1 MRYYLLIA
9 VIFYGVNLNAQ
20 NRSSIWC
27 FGDSSG
33 IDFTNVLNPSPIF
46 SAAKSRGSC
55 ASISNKTG
63 NLLFYYTDDPLG
75 SLSGFPFNSGRIYNR
90 NNFLMPNGDQII
102 SGLWYMEGLITPD
115 PSDSNKY
122 YLFNVGVTGNFGL
135 YYSTIDMSLDSGL
148 GGIVQKNI
156 QLLPDQANDGL
167 IAIKHGNGR
176 DWWVLFRNFGAT
188 FNNSFYKF
196 LVSPSGISGPFI
208 QNIGTVLNSGFQR
221 FAFNKT
227 GNKLAMVM
235 YDGLIETYDFDRC
248 TGLLSNV
255 TTIST
260 QFGPMDDL
268 WSCAFSPNGRFLYV
282 SSTGFPTTSYIF
294 QIDLQNSTSS
304 ALDTVW
310 SFSTWTLAVGALKL
324 APDDKIYA
332 ATTYYDGGGTV
343 PNYPYADTV
352 YNSYNMNLSVIN
364 SPDSLD
370 SLCDFQPWSFYL
382 GGYRTYWGLPNNPD
396 YDMKPLYGSVC
407 DSLSAGINEQEATG
421 KGQLFVSYVSEWE
434 KLFVNAQKLKGK
446 KTMLRVIDM
455 LGNVVYQ
462 SNATK
467 VTGGGY
473 FTEDVDCSAFAMGL
487 YIVSLQ
493 TEREVLAKKFV
504 IN

>member
-1 MRYYLLIA
+1 MKRFFLATAL
-9 VIFYGVNLNAQ
+9 FYSLCSNAQ
-20 NRSSIWC
+20 NRNNNWC
-27 FGDSSG
+27 FGDSAG
-33 IDFTNVLNPSPIF
+33 INF
-46 SAAKSRGSC
+46 SNIMQPAPFHSSIKSRGSC
-55 ASISNKTG
+55 VSISDMSS
-63 NLLFYYTDDPLG
+63 NLLFYAYTRATLPGNTTLIKNNNNDLMLNG
-75 SLSGFPFNSGRIYNR
+75 SNIVGR
-90 NNFLMPNGDQII
+90 G
-102 SGLWYMEGLITPD
+102 WYMELIIIPD
-115 PSDSNKY
+115 PGDTNKY
-122 YLFNVGVTGNFGL
+122 YLFSVGVTSIFGL
-135 YYSTIDMSLDSGL
+135 YYTTIDMGLDSGL
-148 GGIVQKNI
+148 GAVVQKNI

-196 LVSPSGISGPFI
+196 LISPSGISGPFI

-227 GNKLAMVM
+227 GDKLAMVM

-255 TTIST
+255 ATISA

-343 PNYPYADTV
+343 PGYPYADTV
-352 YNSYNMNLSVIN
+352 YNPYNMNLSVIN

-382 GGYRTYWGLPNNPD
+382 GGYRTYWGLPNNSD
-396 YDMKPLYGSVC
+396 YDMPRLQGSPC
-407 DSLSAGINEQEATG
+407 DTVQWVGVQNLPPP
-421 KGQLFVSYVSEWE
+421 KGEMFVTYVSDWQ
-434 KLFVNAQKLKGK
+434 KLFVNAQNIKGK
-446 KTMLRVIDM
+446 IAVVRIYDLNGRVVFSTSRKTLPP
-455 LGNVVYQ
+455 YYTQ
-462 SNATK
+462 
-467 VTGGGY
+467 
-473 FTEDVDCSAFAMGL
+473 DVDCSGFANGMYVVL
-487 YIVSLQ
+487 LT
-493 TEREVLAKKFV
+493 TEKERFVKKFV
-504 IN
+504 KN